1 MGVVSGGRFCV
12 DGKRH
17 ILAVKLI
24 KPNCLFF
31 QRAAEDAGILR
42 ERTISVKEASSIKAL
57 SRLSMNKIRDL
68 RVSLLNWVV
77 ICGLLRVI

>member
-1 MGVVSGGRFCV
+1 MLMAK
-12 DGKRH
+12 D

-24 KPNCLFF
+24 KTKCLFF

-42 ERTISVKEASSIKAL
+42 ERKISVKEAISIKAL

-77 ICGLLRVI
+77 MFGLLRVI